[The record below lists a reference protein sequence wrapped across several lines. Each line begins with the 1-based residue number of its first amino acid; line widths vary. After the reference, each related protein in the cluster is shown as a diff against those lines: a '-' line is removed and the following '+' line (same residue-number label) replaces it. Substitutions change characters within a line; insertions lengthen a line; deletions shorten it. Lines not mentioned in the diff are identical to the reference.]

1 MRLHTLA
8 ILALLAVAALPTPAA
23 AAKKASKRADAR
35 AASKSALSAAVLKT
49 LLADEPNLRLHEL
62 GEISDSEEYRTRAY
76 LGEAHQQAA
85 ALITK
90 WMKGAGLT
98 TRVDAVGNLR
108 GVLAGNGTAGGRRWL
123 TGSHFDTAPDAGAY
137 DGPLGVVLSIAV
149 VEASIAEAA
158 VAKGL
163 TTSAKLAKALAA
175 GKRVKD
181 VLPSDVKLD
190 TLLSKGVEVVA
201 FADEEGVR
209 FGGPLASSKALI
221 GAYEPEGLLNRIDA
235 KNVTVKDALAKVGI
249 DATPAALAAAVI
261 PGDEIEGFIEA
272 HVEGF
277 DKLEK
282 IGSPVGIVTHV
293 AGATH
298 IMFNVEGPERLLV
311 SWRGGGGGKGGGRR
325 TRRPHHTTCHSPRTH
340 YTLPQTIPRPTPAP
354 SPSLTGPTPCLQR
367 PPSSP
372 PSRPAAPSM
381 ALGPP
386 TASCAAPTL
395 CPPSPTPPSTSRA
408 TST

>member
-108 GVLAGNGTAGGRRWL
+108 GVLAGNGTVGGRRWL

-249 DATPAALAAAVI
+249 DVTPAALAAAVI

-298 IMFNVEGPERLLV
+298 MMFNVEGPERLLV
-311 SWRGGGGGKGGGRR
+311 SWRGGGGGKAGDGARVG
-325 TRRPHHTTCHSPRTH
+325 HTTPLATHHAHTTHSPKPFPDPHR
-340 YTLPQTIPRPTPAP
+340 LRPR
-354 SPSLTGPTPCLQR
+354 R
-367 PPSSP
+367 
-372 PSRPAAPSM
+372 
-381 ALGPP
+381 
-386 TASCAAPTL
+386 
-395 CPPSPTPPSTSRA
+395 
-408 TST
+408 

>member
-8 ILALLAVAALPTPAA
+8 ILALLSVAALPTPAA

-90 WMKGAGLT
+90 WMQGAGLT

-235 KNVTVKDALAKVGI
+235 KNVTVKDALAKVGMQQNTDMRKI
-249 DATPAALAAAVI
+249 SAWVAIAAVPTMI
-261 PGDEIEGFIEA
+261 AGIYGMNFEHMPELSWAWGYPAVLTLMAAVCGF
-272 HVEGF
+272 
-277 DKLEK
+277 LY
-282 IGSPVGIVTHV
+282 VT
-293 AGATH
+293 
-298 IMFNVEGPERLLV
+298 F
-311 SWRGGGGGKGGGRR
+311 RR
-325 TRRPHHTTCHSPRTH
+325 NNW
-340 YTLPQTIPRPTPAP
+340 L
-354 SPSLTGPTPCLQR
+354 
-367 PPSSP
+367 
-372 PSRPAAPSM
+372 
-381 ALGPP
+381 
-386 TASCAAPTL
+386 
-395 CPPSPTPPSTSRA
+395 
-408 TST
+408 